1 VDALPLP
8 IKLPSEDEVITA
20 WEGRN
25 KFLENTVPP
34 PPPPLA
40 FQTIRGNRPQ
50 DIIISLLVSVWRKE
64 LSRAPISTREERVF
78 QKEFSRNS

>member
-1 VDALPLP
+1 MDALPLP

-34 PPPPLA
+34 PP
-40 FQTIRGNRPQ
+40 FG
-50 DIIISLLVSVWRKE
+50 
-64 LSRAPISTREERVF
+64 LSDYKR
-78 QKEFSRNS
+78 Q